1 MRCISFLTIAIV
13 SVVVMQP
20 ASAAETVAKTGAID
34 WALRSVIPSEHGLE
48 ESYGAPPLSLSEAID
63 TAMERSP
70 YLRVATIDVDVA
82 ATRIREARGHMFPKI
97 TVSEMVTRTDHSAWK
112 LFQEFGQERWDQAMF
127 QRFADPDQI
136 NEPTPS
142 TDFNTKVQIE
152 QALYS
157 GGRLTA
163 AGEQARLGK
172 EAQAAAL
179 ERVRQEVVFDVVRTY
194 YGVILAQRGLRV
206 AKQAVKTLEAHV
218 KTAQDLYGAGVV
230 VRSDVLS
237 ANVQLAKTRET
248 QIIAENQVKLA
259 KAALSHYMGVDQG
272 REFSIQADLAYVP
285 LFHGLADLI
294 KSALKDRPD
303 LQQVI
308 FGTEATRK
316 GIDYAKAGYHPT
328 AGLMASYDFNDR
340 GLGDLFSDGDSYFLA
355 AMANWTLFDGFITAA
370 QVERATLET
379 RKMEAQQERLRNGI
393 ELQVRQAFLSLQQA
407 RERIGVTTEAVDQAE
422 ESQRIIHNRYKG
434 GVTTIVE
441 VLDADTALLAAR
453 LSALQAR
460 YDHNLAQ
467 VELDFALGRLKS

>member
-1 MRCISFLTIAIV
+1 MRRISLVTLTIV
-13 SVVVMQP
+13 SLVVTLP
-20 ASAAETVAKTGAID
+20 ASAEETVAKTGAIE
-34 WALRSVIPSEHGLE
+34 WALHSVVPSEHGLE
-48 ESYGAPPLSLSEAID
+48 ESYGAPPLPLSEAID
-63 TAMERSP
+63 TAMEHSP
-70 YLRVATIDVDVA
+70 YLRVAEIDVDVA
-82 ATRIREARGHMFPKI
+82 ATRIREARGHMFPKL

-112 LFQEFGQERWDQAMF
+112 LFQQFGQERWSPSMF
-127 QRFADPDQI
+127 QRFADADQI

-142 TDFNTKVQIE
+142 TNFQTKVQIE
-152 QALYS
+152 QPLYT

-218 KTAQDLYGAGVV
+218 KTAQDLYDAGVV

-237 ANVQLAKTRET
+237 AKVHLAKTRET
-248 QIIAENQVKLA
+248 QIVAENQVKLA
-259 KAALSHYMGVDQG
+259 KAALCHYMGVDQG
-272 REFSIQADLAYVP
+272 KEFSIQADLAYVP

-294 KSALKDRPD
+294 KTALQDRPD

-316 GIDYAKAGYHPT
+316 GIDYAKAGYLPT
-328 AGLMASYDFNDR
+328 AGLMASYEFDDR
-340 GLGDLFSDGDSYFLA
+340 GLGDLFSDGESYFLA

-393 ELQVRQAFLSLQQA
+393 ELQVRQAFLTLKQA
-407 RERIGVTTEAVDQAE
+407 RERIGVTTKAVDQAE
-422 ESQRIIHNRYKG
+422 ESQRIIHNRYKA